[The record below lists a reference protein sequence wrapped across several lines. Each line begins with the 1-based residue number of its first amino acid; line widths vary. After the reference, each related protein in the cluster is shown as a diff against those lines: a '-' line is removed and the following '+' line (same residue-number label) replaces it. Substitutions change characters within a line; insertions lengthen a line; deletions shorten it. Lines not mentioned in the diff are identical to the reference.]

1 MNRERSIRHN
11 SKLPRFRKGFRR
23 LVQSTMS
30 EMRDD
35 SAKPFRAPAAK
46 ETAAPEPNDV
56 LSTAREVDLPL
67 RDGALPLET
76 AAQLDQ
82 ENSAPTAH
90 LGKRAVTAALRQGT
104 A

>member
-30 EMRDD
+30 EMREDTD
-35 SAKPFRAPAAK
+35 KPFRASVSK
-46 ETAAPEPNDV
+46 EIATPEPGAV
-56 LSTAREVDLPL
+56 LDAAQEVELPL
-67 RDGALPLET
+67 RDGALPQEIT
-76 AAQLDQ
+76 PRPEQ
-82 ENSAPTAH
+82 ENPTSGTA
-90 LGKRAVTAALRQGT
+90 LGKRAISAALRQGT